1 MHDVTVS
8 SMPCTKEYSVITQ
21 GKVGGGAA
29 DHAGDDE
36 FLTRLLISSRPLA
49 TGCIL
54 RTDVPLRLLT
64 EDDLISSWI
73 DDQIMAAGRAAP
85 ASSAD
90 AL

>member
-1 MHDVTVS
+1 MATVG
-8 SMPCTKEYSVITQ
+8 MPCTKDNDVITQ

-29 DHAGDDE
+29 NHVGEGE
-36 FLTRLLISSRPLA
+36 FVMRLLVSSRPLA
-49 TGCIL
+49 IGYIL
-54 RTDVPLRLLT
+54 RTNVPLRLLT
-64 EDDLISSWI
+64 EDGLFSSWI

>member
-8 SMPCTKEYSVITQ
+8 SMPCTKENGIIRQ

-49 TGCIL
+49 GCIL

>member
-8 SMPCTKEYSVITQ
+8 S
-21 GKVGGGAA
+21 
-29 DHAGDDE
+29 
-36 FLTRLLISSRPLA
+36 SRSLA

-64 EDDLISSWI
+64 EDDLISSWT

>member
-8 SMPCTKEYSVITQ
+8 SVPCTKEYDEITQ

-29 DHAGDDE
+29 GHAGDDE

-49 TGCIL
+49 TG
-54 RTDVPLRLLT
+54 
-64 EDDLISSWI
+64 SWI

-85 ASSAD
+85 ASAAD